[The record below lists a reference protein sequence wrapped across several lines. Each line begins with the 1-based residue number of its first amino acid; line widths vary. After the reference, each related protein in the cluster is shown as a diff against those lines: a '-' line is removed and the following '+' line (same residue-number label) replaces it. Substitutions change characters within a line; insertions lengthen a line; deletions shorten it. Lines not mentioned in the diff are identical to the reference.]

1 MKRYLKIASIGIL
14 LFLSPFLL
22 LYLALL
28 MNFFGEHPDTGEII
42 QLKAS
47 YLEDKFPREKNAKQI
62 LFGDLHVHT
71 TYSLDAFVG
80 NLPILEGEGTHPVA
94 DACNFARFCANLD
107 FFSVTDHAEYLTRR
121 EWMET
126 IDSLRSCSDVSK
138 RSDESEIIPFLGW
151 EWTQTSLNPKNHY
164 GHKNVILKSLDKNLP
179 KRPIGAPDHK
189 FFQSIVDTPISLLFG
204 AMVYDYENMSNY
216 LDFRQRQLIIRS
228 LEYCDK
234 NTHVK
239 DLPLDCLEIAD
250 KPSDLYKKL
259 NQWEVEAL
267 VIPHGSAWGNTSPAM
282 ASWDNQL
289 NSKEHDP
296 KYQNLV
302 EIFSGHGN
310 SEEFRS
316 WQAFNE
322 VDDRYECPSPTEKYV
337 PDCFQAGEIIKE
349 RCRVSAGDEATCD
362 ARAKQ
367 AILNFT
373 KANPYGLLTVPN
385 NRPYEWLN
393 SGQCQD
399 CFLPAFDYRPRSS
412 VQYALALRNFN
423 DTNTEPYRF
432 GFIGSSDH
440 HSSRS
445 GSGYKE
451 VDRIRN
457 TDSKYRSSNT
467 IMSLG
472 QSEEFLIPKSQEI
485 NLEQMIDR
493 MKPSQ
498 GERVASFLYT
508 GGLIATH
515 VTAKN
520 RDALWKSLNRREV
533 YATSGDRILLWFDL
547 INHPEGTKP
556 MGSEFYLSENPR
568 FKVRAIGSHKQKPGC
583 DLAGE
588 IDSNILRDLC
598 NGECFNPSD
607 ERKNIVRIEVIR
619 IRPQTY
625 PKEPIEALIEDPWR
639 VFQCDPSQEGCEVE
653 FEDPNYLDANR
664 EIIYYVR
671 AIQEASPT
679 IGAANL
685 SCEFDDSG
693 KCIKVNLCGEV
704 SGQGEG
710 DCLSDSEERAWSSPI
725 FIQSVQY

>member
-1 MKRYLKIASIGIL
+1 
-14 LFLSPFLL
+14 
-22 LYLALL
+22 
-28 MNFFGEHPDTGEII
+28 
-42 QLKAS
+42 
-47 YLEDKFPREKNAKQI
+47 
-62 LFGDLHVHT
+62 
-71 TYSLDAFVG
+71 
-80 NLPILEGEGTHPVA
+80 
-94 DACNFARFCANLD
+94 
-107 FFSVTDHAEYLTRR
+107 
-121 EWMET
+121 
-126 IDSLRSCSDVSK
+126 
-138 RSDESEIIPFLGW
+138 
-151 EWTQTSLNPKNHY
+151 
-164 GHKNVILKSLDKNLP
+164 
-179 KRPIGAPDHK
+179 
-189 FFQSIVDTPISLLFG
+189 
-204 AMVYDYENMSNY
+204 
-216 LDFRQRQLIIRS
+216 
-228 LEYCDK
+228 
-234 NTHVK
+234 
-239 DLPLDCLEIAD
+239 
-250 KPSDLYKKL
+250 
-259 NQWEVEAL
+259 
-267 VIPHGSAWGNTSPAM
+267 
-282 ASWDNQL
+282 
-289 NSKEHDP
+289 
-296 KYQNLV
+296 
-302 EIFSGHGN
+302 
-310 SEEFRS
+310 
-316 WQAFNE
+316 
-322 VDDRYECPSPTEKYV
+322 
-337 PDCFQAGEIIKE
+337 
-349 RCRVSAGDEATCD
+349 
-362 ARAKQ
+362 
-367 AILNFT
+367 
-373 KANPYGLLTVPN
+373 
-385 NRPYEWLN
+385 
-393 SGQCQD
+393 
-399 CFLPAFDYRPRSS
+399 
-412 VQYALALRNFN
+412 
-423 DTNTEPYRF
+423 
-432 GFIGSSDH
+432 
-440 HSSRS
+440 
-445 GSGYKE
+445 
-451 VDRIRN
+451 
-457 TDSKYRSSNT
+457 
-467 IMSLG
+467 
-472 QSEEFLIPKSQEI
+472 
-485 NLEQMIDR
+485 MIDR

-568 FKVRAIGSHKQKPGC
+568 FKVRAIGSHKQRPGC

-625 PKEPIEALIEDPWR
+625 PEEPIEALIEDPWR